1 MGGFV
6 EGDADSLRACNDF
19 NCTPEC
25 RDYMKM
31 LRDELGCCIA
41 ETLEIQAVMADHLDP
56 SLLDIIPSGFYAG
69 DYFAV
74 CDVTAPTEPCDKE
87 FFDMLHSKSSPAP
100 STQPTADGGKK
111 KKSNSAM
118 AVTAVTAVACVLAVG
133 ALVAYV
139 VHRRHSARVDLAY
152 QPVGD
157 IQNGAFDSDDDD
169 ELLADPPF
177 LDRSNELAGSSEA

>member
-1 MGGFV
+1 MG
-6 EGDADSLRACNDF
+6 
-19 NCTPEC
+19 
-25 RDYMKM
+25 
-31 LRDELGCCIA
+31 
-41 ETLEIQAVMADHLDP
+41 
-56 SLLDIIPSGFYAG
+56 
-69 DYFAV
+69 
-74 CDVTAPTEPCDKE
+74 PTEPCDKE

-100 STQPTADGGKK
+100 STPDGGKK

-139 VHRRHSARVDLAY
+139 VRRRRSARVDLAY